1 MVRDEEAAPCR
12 PDAAEPARRARSAS
26 LPWSLSMPVLLSEA
40 AAREIASI
48 IDAQGLDA
56 EKIRLRV
63 GVKGGGC
70 AGFSYI
76 LDLTESQKE
85 TDEEWAY
92 TFPIAAGTGAKTGP
106 KVTTLAGGVATAEGA
121 GSDVAT
127 AEGNGA
133 GSFTVKVICDPKS
146 YLYLGGTTIDFRD
159 ELMGRGFVFNNPNA
173 TSTCGCGSSF
183 GA

>member
-1 MVRDEEAAPCR
+1 
-12 PDAAEPARRARSAS
+12 
-26 LPWSLSMPVLLSEA
+26 MPVLLTET

-48 IDAQGLDA
+48 IDSQGLDA

-70 AGFSYI
+70 SGFSYI
-76 LDLTESQKE
+76 LDLTESVKE

-92 TFPIAAGTGAKTGP
+92 TFPSATGARAKAAAGGGVTLGGGSSATASGP
-106 KVTTLAGGVATAEGA
+106 VATA
-121 GSDVAT
+121 D
-127 AEGNGA
+127 GNGA
-133 GSFTVKVICDPKS
+133 EPFTVKVICDPKS
-146 YLYLGGTTIDFRD
+146 YLYLSGTTIDFRD